1 MDIKIIGLFTALV
14 ILIFILVKSAD
25 LVEDSFVLLA
35 KKIGVSEFVLG
46 FVLLSAISSLPEI
59 SIAIS
64 SNDVVPELSVGN
76 LFGATL
82 ILLSLVA
89 GLSAIKFKNIS
100 FRGKFNETEVLI
112 ALLIIA
118 LMIFTALDATF
129 SLLEGVGLV
138 FMYFL
143 YVFQLSIRFK
153 NLSEQKEQKVQ
164 AKKLFRLLIKSA
176 IGVFGILASAALI
189 VDTVISIGNILM
201 VSEALLGL
209 LVLAVGT
216 NLPELTML
224 IRAKHDSQQNLAFGN
239 IMGSAAINTLILG
252 CLIILSQG
260 FRLAIVDVI
269 ALTPVMVILSITIL
283 AFVFFSWTGRKLT
296 RSEGVLLISCY
307 ISLIIAEL
315 LIILI
320 P

>member
-1 MDIKIIGLFTALV
+1 MDLKIIGLFAALI

-35 KKIGVSEFVLG
+35 RKIGVSEFVLG

-118 LMIFTALDATF
+118 LMIFTALDSHF
-129 SLLEGVGLV
+129 SVIEGVGLV
-138 FMYFL
+138 LIYFL
-143 YVFQLSIRFK
+143 YIFQLVIRFK
-153 NLSEQKEQKVQ
+153 NSSEPNDQKVQ

-176 IGVFGILASAALI
+176 IGVVGILISAALI
-189 VDTVISIGNILM
+189 VDTAISIGNILM
-201 VSEALLGL
+201 ISEALLGL

-224 IRAKHDSQQNLAFGN
+224 IRAKQDSQQNLAFGN
-239 IMGSAAINTLILG
+239 IMGSAAINTLIFG
-252 CLIILSQG
+252 FLIILSQG
-260 FRLAIVDVI
+260 FNLAIADII
-269 ALTPVMVILSITIL
+269 ALTPVMVILTITIL

-296 RSEGVLLISCY
+296 KGEGLLLIACY
-307 ISLIIAEL
+307 ISLIIAEIL
-315 LIILI
+315 ILII